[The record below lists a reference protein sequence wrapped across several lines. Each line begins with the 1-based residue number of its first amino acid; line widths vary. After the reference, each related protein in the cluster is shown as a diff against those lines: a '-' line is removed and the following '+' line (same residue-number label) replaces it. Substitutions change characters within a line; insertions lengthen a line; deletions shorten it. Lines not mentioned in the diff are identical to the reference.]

1 MLRRRVWREP
11 EAGGSMTSVS
21 DRTLVVGML
30 AVAVAGGDLA
40 VWLLSAAPAH
50 PDGGGAAWIGLAR
63 AALSLVVGA
72 AAAVGLWLALRQ
84 RSADVRAVNT
94 MKLTIER
101 RVNEIIAEAGDQLG
115 SDTASI
121 RLTGLY
127 ALERLAQTYP
137 GHRQVVVNAL
147 CAYLQAPWTPPGGVP
162 VARSDGSDKGLEIEH
177 DPAAQDGTQ
186 PKKCPQPAEDQMQE
200 HRVRRT
206 AQWILLRHLAKEAP
220 HQQRWESM
228 IDLSGAYLGG
238 ASLYEADLRVAVLA
252 GADLTNADLHDTDLR
267 RADLRRVNL
276 AKADLMHAC
285 LTGANLEQASLHM
298 ADLAW
303 ANLNGARLSCT
314 NLTGANLRGAN
325 LAAADLVEADLS
337 AVYWTKET
345 IWPLRLQR
353 EILEHSTEVQTAAG
367 EVALLVRSGYRV
379 A

>member
-1 MLRRRVWREP
+1 M
-11 EAGGSMTSVS
+11 
-21 DRTLVVGML
+21 LVVGIL

-40 VWLLSAAPAH
+40 VWLLSASPAH
-50 PDGGGAAWIGLAR
+50 PDAGGATWIGLAR

-84 RSADVRAVNT
+84 RSGDVRAVNT
-94 MKLTIER
+94 TKLTIER

-115 SDTASI
+115 SETASI

-137 GHRQVVVNAL
+137 GHRQVVVNGL
-147 CAYLQAPWTPPGGVP
+147 CAYLQAPWTPPGGVL
-162 VARSDGSDKGLEIEH
+162 VTRSDGSGKGLEIEH
-177 DPAAQDGTQ
+177 DPAAEDGAEPTER
-186 PKKCPQPAEDQMQE
+186 PQPPEDRLQE

-206 AQWILLRHLAKEAP
+206 AQGILLRHLAKEASP
-220 HQQRWESM
+220 QQRWESM

-238 ASLYEADLRVAVLA
+238 AGLYEADLRVAVLT

-276 AKADLMHAC
+276 TKADLMHAC
-285 LTGANLEQASLHM
+285 LAGANLEQASLQM

-303 ANLNGARLSCT
+303 ANLHGARLSCT

-337 AVYWTKET
+337 AVYWTRET
-345 IWPLRLQR
+345 IWPIRLQR
-353 EILEHSTEVQTAAG
+353 EILQHSTEVRTAAG
-367 EVALLVRSGYRV
+367 EVARLVRSGYRV

>member
-1 MLRRRVWREP
+1 
-11 EAGGSMTSVS
+11 MTSVS

-30 AVAVAGGDLA
+30 ALAVAGGDLA

-50 PDGGGAAWIGLAR
+50 PDAGSAAWIGLAR
-63 AALSLVVGA
+63 AVLSLVVGA

-94 MKLTIER
+94 LKLTIDR
-101 RVNEIIAEAGDQLG
+101 RVNEIVAEAGDQLG

-147 CAYLQAPWTPPGGVP
+147 CAYLQAPWTPQGGVP
-162 VARSDGSDKGLEIEH
+162 VARPDGSGDGHEIERGS
-177 DPAAQDGTQ
+177 AGEDGPQ
-186 PKKCPQPAEDQMQE
+186 REKCTPPPEDQLQE

-220 HQQRWESM
+220 EQQRWDSM

-267 RADLRRVNL
+267 RADLRQVNL
-276 AKADLMHAC
+276 TKADLMHAC
-285 LTGANLEQASLHM
+285 LTGANLEQASLQM

-303 ANLNGARLSCT
+303 ANLNGARLSCAD
-314 NLTGANLRGAN
+314 LTGANLRGAN

-353 EILEHSTEVQTAAG
+353 EILQHSTEVETAAG

>member
-1 MLRRRVWREP
+1 MLRRRVWRGP
-11 EAGGSMTSVS
+11 EVGGSMTPVS

-50 PDGGGAAWIGLAR
+50 PETGSAGWIGLAR

-94 MKLTIER
+94 VKLTIER

-115 SDTASI
+115 SDTVSI
-121 RLTGLY
+121 RLTGLF
-127 ALERLAQTYP
+127 ALERLGQTYP

-147 CAYLQAPWTPPGGVP
+147 CAYLQAPWTPPEGVP
-162 VARSDGSDKGLEIEH
+162 VARSDDPSEPIEIAH
-177 DPAAQDGTQ
+177 DSAVEDGTQ
-186 PKKCPQPAEDQMQE
+186 PKKCPQPPEDQTQE

-206 AQWILLRHLAKEAP
+206 AQWILLRHLAKEALP
-220 HQQRWESM
+220 QQRWESM

-252 GADLTNADLHDTDLR
+252 GADLTNADLHETDLR

-276 AKADLMHAC
+276 TKADLMYAC
-285 LTGANLEQASLHM
+285 LTGANLEQASLQM

-303 ANLNGARLSCT
+303 ATLNGARLSGV

-345 IWPLRLQR
+345 IWPVRLQR
-353 EILEHSTEVQTAAG
+353 EILQQSTEVETAAG

-379 A
+379 P

>member
-1 MLRRRVWREP
+1 
-11 EAGGSMTSVS
+11 MTSVS

-30 AVAVAGGDLA
+30 AVAVAGGELA

-50 PDGGGAAWIGLAR
+50 PDPGSTAWIGLAR

-72 AAAVGLWLALRQ
+72 AAAVGVWLALRQ

-115 SDTASI
+115 SDAASI

-162 VARSDGSDKGLEIEH
+162 VARSDGAGEGLEIVH
-177 DPAAQDGTQ
+177 DSAAEDGVQ
-186 PKKCPQPAEDQMQE
+186 PKKCPQPPEDQMQE

-206 AQWILLRHLAKEAP
+206 AQGILLRHLAKEAP
-220 HQQRWESM
+220 PPQRWESM

-276 AKADLMHAC
+276 TKADLMHAC
-285 LTGANLEQASLHM
+285 LTGANLEQASLQM

-303 ANLNGARLSCT
+303 ADLNGARLSCT
-314 NLTGANLRGAN
+314 NLTGADLRGAN

-353 EILEHSTEVQTAAG
+353 EILQHSTEVETAAG
-367 EVALLVRSGYRV
+367 EVALLVQSGYRV